1 MAIKKSIPNKIFSTA
16 NYIILSSVT
25 LVCILPFIHLL
36 SVSLSSDIAVAAG
49 EIGLFPKEFT
59 LNAYQFLA
67 KKPEFFRAIFISFER
82 LLLGTAINMVL
93 IIITAYPLSKTV
105 SAFKMRTIY
114 VWFFAFTMFFGGGM
128 IPTYMVVKMT
138 GIIDTI
144 WALMIPGALSVW
156 NTVLLLNFF
165 RQVPKE
171 LEEAAI
177 IDGAG
182 HWTTLFKV
190 YLPVS
195 TPAIATILLFTV
207 IWHWNSWFDGI
218 LYLNTVEKYPL
229 QTYLYTIVTSLNM
242 NNMRMLSPEAFE
254 TIKDINDK
262 TVKTAQV
269 FLGALPIII
278 LYPFLQRF
286 FVKGIIVGSVK
297 G

>member
-36 SVSLSSDIAVAAG
+36 SVSLSSDIVVAAG

-144 WALMIPGALSVW
+144 WALIIPGALSVW

>member
-36 SVSLSSDIAVAAG
+36 SVSLSSDIVVAAG

-93 IIITAYPLSKTV
+93 IIITAYPLSKTI
-105 SAFKMRTIY
+105 SDFKMRTVY

-144 WALMIPGALSVW
+144 WALIIPGALSVW